1 MLWKADPDHTEL
13 LRVVISEVPTAR
25 AFFEHFLAD
34 NAAFSI
40 AEADEHWNEHGTPR
54 TVVVLEPWATEQK
67 RKYRFFCFPATPIPV
82 GFIPRLEMENIHRYQ
97 FVMDQR
103 DGLELLQFEANF
115 LVFDSGG
122 MPYSECFT
130 TRQLWTVRPIPH
142 AEQSHATSCE
152 LQVTFEIHFIGR
164 PPLWAAVIKNRN
176 LMEHRVA
183 LEGWLRGAH
192 ASLKP
197 LSKQSA
203 ASRQV
208 NSRDVRGSAPGSPPG
223 SAPGGKAHR
232 SGFESASF
240 PVLLMLIILVA
251 NLVSEFGPI
260 SVTAAYHR
268 YCPSIF
274 SSIGW
279 LGI

>member
-1 MLWKADPDHTEL
+1 
-13 LRVVISEVPTAR
+13 
-25 AFFEHFLAD
+25 
-34 NAAFSI
+34 
-40 AEADEHWNEHGTPR
+40 
-54 TVVVLEPWATEQK
+54 
-67 RKYRFFCFPATPIPV
+67 
-82 GFIPRLEMENIHRYQ
+82 MENIHRYQ

-142 AEQSHATSCE
+142 AEQSHARSCE

-208 NSRDVRGSAPGSPPG
+208 NSRDVRGSAPGSLY
-223 SAPGGKAHR
+223 ADCGKSHR
-232 SGFESASF
+232 CGFQFASF
-240 PVLLMLIILVA
+240 PVLLIGIILVA
-251 NLVSEFGPI
+251 NLVSEFGPS
-260 SVTAAYHR
+260 SVAAAYHR